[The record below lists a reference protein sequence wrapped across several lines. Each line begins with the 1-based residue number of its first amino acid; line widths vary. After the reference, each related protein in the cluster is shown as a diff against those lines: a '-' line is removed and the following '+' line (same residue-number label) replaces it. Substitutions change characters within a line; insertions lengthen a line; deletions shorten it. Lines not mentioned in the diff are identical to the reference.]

1 MDVILE
7 QRKEESPPSKVNLHD
22 EKLVSDKKKSLTEF
36 KSILLGINER
46 FNFHTRFRSLFLT
59 FSLAYLLTL
68 NQFFIQ
74 IRFLLY
80 INDVFFQLIMPA
92 FITLLVIYWADE
104 LESIVYITFGG
115 WLFFIFGYLFV
126 VNFPWLLG
134 FITSGAA
141 TTIFANIA
149 IFIRILPMLTVMM
162 LLGASLAAIIKSLA
176 D

>member
-1 MDVILE
+1 
-7 QRKEESPPSKVNLHD
+7 
-22 EKLVSDKKKSLTEF
+22 
-36 KSILLGINER
+36 
-46 FNFHTRFRSLFLT
+46 
-59 FSLAYLLTL
+59 
-68 NQFFIQ
+68 
-74 IRFLLY
+74 
-80 INDVFFQLIMPA
+80 MPA